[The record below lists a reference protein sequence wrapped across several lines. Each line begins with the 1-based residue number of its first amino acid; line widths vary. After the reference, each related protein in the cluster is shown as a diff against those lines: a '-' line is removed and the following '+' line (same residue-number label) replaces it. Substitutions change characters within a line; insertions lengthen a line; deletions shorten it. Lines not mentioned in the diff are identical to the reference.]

1 MSLWDMY
8 KEYKETE
15 YDMMDKIWRNNFIEF
30 WRKKWGKVLI
40 IGVVLFCIGVV
51 IYELPREMN
60 MYDALIDGIEKHI
73 GVKYK
78 DIEWENVDFPLTSE
92 DNKNWIA
99 SNSSPQAV
107 EDTIRN
113 KLEGYTVLEKGE
125 TVFTASISASD
136 LWIHANANEKQ
147 FDVKVKIDMN
157 SITVFYNNK
166 IAILYEI
173 K

>member
-1 MSLWDMY
+1 MVKAL
-8 KEYKETE
+8 
-15 YDMMDKIWRNNFIEF
+15 
-30 WRKKWGKVLI
+30 RKKQRIILI
-40 IGVVLFCIGVV
+40 IGVVLLCIG
-51 IYELPREMN
+51 IYICKMPREMN
-60 MYDALIDGIEKHI
+60 MYDAFADGIEKHI

-99 SNSSPQAV
+99 SNKSPQAV

-113 KLEGYTVLEKGE
+113 KLENYTVLEKGE
-125 TVFTASISASD
+125 TVFTADVSASD

-147 FDVKVKIDMN
+147 LDVKVKIDMN
-157 SITVFYNNK
+157 NITVFYNNK
-166 IAILYEI
+166 IAIEYEI